1 MSACALIAAARAEG
15 LTIGVEGNNLV
26 IETDRDPPAAL
37 LAKLREDKAELIAVL
52 SGDDPEERAA
62 IIEEGARVPRAWAEG
77 YAALCAMPPPVGVWP
92 ERWQRIIDATGAFLD
107 RWAGEAIRCGWSD
120 LTCSAAT
127 PVRTAARFDAMGLVL
142 LLDRCEV
149 VGDRPGRRRPGDRDR
164 RAPALPPPAPA
175 ARYGCVMAA
184 PAGDPM
190 RWVLPTPR
198 PAGVAGARRLASDW
212 PWKLLV
218 VVAVGQRALRLGAA
232 HQGSAD
238 AKEIPACRAKHP
250 GEGKYWEG
258 GSKVQALCPA
268 TGFGPLRLAPQFKC
282 RG

>member
-92 ERWQRIIDATGAFLD
+92 ERCQRIIDATGAFLD
-107 RWAGEAIRCGWSD
+107 RWAGEAIRCGWTD
-120 LTCSAAT
+120 LTVFGCD
-127 PVRTAARFDAMGLVL
+127 PGRTAARFDAMGLVL

-149 VGDRPGRRRPGDRDR
+149 AAIDQDGADLVTVTGARQRFRRRP
-164 RAPALPPPAPA
+164 LPP
-175 ARYGCVMAA
+175 G
-184 PAGDPM
+184 
-190 RWVLPTPR
+190 T
-198 PAGVAGARRLASDW
+198 VALW
-212 PWKLLV
+212 
-218 VVAVGQRALRLGAA
+218 QLG
-232 HQGSAD
+232 
-238 AKEIPACRAKHP
+238 R
-250 GEGKYWEG
+250 
-258 GSKVQALCPA
+258 
-268 TGFGPLRLAPQFKC
+268 
-282 RG
+282 